1 MKKTF
6 GRVLAV
12 VLALCMLA
20 CLLPTLTFSVAAAT
34 EVTLT
39 YTGTS
44 ARQADRY
51 LIFLDGLPDNSDPN
65 KYWNNNTIYVNG
77 EKVTTGI
84 HYTPVSVGS
93 ETDKQVYMLIY
104 PAAFGKETM
113 DEVTGEYIVQIKAGT
128 AFGGE
133 YVIANDLVWKLD
145 GTTIKN
151 YIPTTLLAN
160 DVMVQDGSTRFYI
173 RMKDKYG
180 LRYDTADIYWN
191 NNTVLVDG
199 NPVSA
204 GINWWNGHCGE
215 DVSLITMFPQ
225 YNSIQAGA
233 TTAASLGE
241 HTLTVPYGTILG
253 GKYMVVNELS
263 YSINGASVQPMRKQM
278 TATVSNH
285 PNSERSGVN
294 GFYFSLD
301 KETPFAYD
309 GANWTTRYA
318 IVDGS
323 ITLDGTPLTSTR
335 TICKYGPNDYYCSTI
350 DNGLQTA
357 VQVGSIITMDCTIAD
372 AETEVKLEKCQFI
385 YNGTGWDIYEES
397 TAITITDLGVRAN
410 QSNLSRFYIVYNT
423 DVAFASKGSTPRV
436 NLLIDG
442 VSSSVDTWW
451 NGDDENGYQFATIIP
466 YDVAASGANHTVV
479 VPAGT
484 LIGGLATTADFTFY
498 IYADGNISTE
508 PPAPT
513 TITITDLGA
522 RANQSNLS
530 RFYIVYN
537 TAVAFA
543 SKGSTPPVNL
553 LIDGVSS
560 SVDTWWNGDDE
571 NGYQFA
577 TIIPYTVAAS
587 GANHTVVVPAG
598 TQIGGL
604 ATTADFTFYIYA
616 DGTISTEEPAP
627 TTITIT
633 DLGAR
638 ADQGYR
644 FYVSFKTDVTFNS
657 SGATPN
663 VDVLIDGASAS
674 VQTWWHAN
682 AENDYSFVVLL
693 PYDVAASGA
702 NHTVVVPA
710 GTLIGDLPT
719 TADFT
724 FYIHADG
731 MINTTPPAVIVPDE
745 NVKVEGATI
754 KTDTDIKNQGM
765 RYEVSI
771 QDAAQLATAKEFGV
785 LMLPK
790 AMLGSA
796 ELTVGTAYA
805 LKIATKNGDAYWSD
819 VLANGGFQAVLTN
832 STINGRQNLQIVSR
846 TYTVMSDGTVVYGTT
861 DVKSVSSVAVAIANA
876 AATNG
881 ATPSAEVAALLDN
894 QFLTDD
900 EIALVLAFC
909 RDNIDKL

>member
-1 MKKTF
+1 M
-6 GRVLAV
+6 
-12 VLALCMLA
+12 
-20 CLLPTLTFSVAAAT
+20 
-34 EVTLT
+34 
-39 YTGTS
+39 
-44 ARQADRY
+44 
-51 LIFLDGLPDNSDPN
+51 
-65 KYWNNNTIYVNG
+65 
-77 EKVTTGI
+77 
-84 HYTPVSVGS
+84 
-93 ETDKQVYMLIY
+93 
-104 PAAFGKETM
+104 
-113 DEVTGEYIVQIKAGT
+113 
-128 AFGGE
+128 
-133 YVIANDLVWKLD
+133 
-145 GTTIKN
+145 
-151 YIPTTLLAN
+151 
-160 DVMVQDGSTRFYI
+160 
-173 RMKDKYG
+173 
-180 LRYDTADIYWN
+180 
-191 NNTVLVDG
+191 
-199 NPVSA
+199 
-204 GINWWNGHCGE
+204 
-215 DVSLITMFPQ
+215 
-225 YNSIQAGA
+225 
-233 TTAASLGE
+233 
-241 HTLTVPYGTILG
+241 
-253 GKYMVVNELS
+253 
-263 YSINGASVQPMRKQM
+263 
-278 TATVSNH
+278 
-285 PNSERSGVN
+285 
-294 GFYFSLD
+294 
-301 KETPFAYD
+301 
-309 GANWTTRYA
+309 
-318 IVDGS
+318 
-323 ITLDGTPLTSTR
+323 
-335 TICKYGPNDYYCSTI
+335 
-350 DNGLQTA
+350 
-357 VQVGSIITMDCTIAD
+357 
-372 AETEVKLEKCQFI
+372 
-385 YNGTGWDIYEES
+385 
-397 TAITITDLGVRAN
+397 
-410 QSNLSRFYIVYNT
+410 
-423 DVAFASKGSTPRV
+423 
-436 NLLIDG
+436 
-442 VSSSVDTWW
+442 
-451 NGDDENGYQFATIIP
+451 
-466 YDVAASGANHTVV
+466 V

-537 TAVAFA
+537 TDVAFA

-577 TIIPYTVAAS
+577 TII
-587 GANHTVVVPAG
+587 
-598 TQIGGL
+598 
-604 ATTADFTFYIYA
+604 
-616 DGTISTEEPAP
+616 
-627 TTITIT
+627 
-633 DLGAR
+633 
-638 ADQGYR
+638 
-644 FYVSFKTDVTFNS
+644 
-657 SGATPN
+657 
-663 VDVLIDGASAS
+663 
-674 VQTWWHAN
+674 
-682 AENDYSFVVLL
+682 

-796 ELTVGTAYA
+796 ELTVNTAYA

-876 AATNG
+876 AVNNG
-881 ATPSAEVAALLDN
+881 AIASAEVAALLGN

>member
-39 YTGTS
+39 FTGTA

-84 HYTPVSVGS
+84 NYTPVSVGS

-160 DVMVQDGSTRFYI
+160 DVMVQDKSTRFYI

-233 TTAASLGE
+233 TTAASIGE

-263 YSINGASVQPMRKQM
+263 YSINGASVQPMRKKM

-285 PNSERSGVN
+285 PNSEKSGVN

-309 GANWTTRYA
+309 GNNWTTRYA

-335 TICKYGPNDYYCSTI
+335 TVCKYSPNDYYCAII
-350 DNGLQTA
+350 DNGLQSA
-357 VQVGSIITMDCTIAD
+357 VQVGSIVTIDCTVAD
-372 AETEVKLEKCQFI
+372 AETEVKLEKQKFI
-385 YNGTGWDIYEES
+385 YNGTGWDIYEEA
-397 TAITITDLGVRAN
+397 TAITITDLGARAN
-410 QSNLSRFYIVYNT
+410 QPNLSRFYIVYNT
-423 DVAFASKGSTPRV
+423 DVAFASKGTTPRV

-466 YDVAASGANHTVV
+466 YDVAASGVNHTVV

-498 IYADGNISTE
+498 IYADG
-508 PPAPT
+508 
-513 TITITDLGA
+513 
-522 RANQSNLS
+522 
-530 RFYIVYN
+530 
-537 TAVAFA
+537 
-543 SKGSTPPVNL
+543 
-553 LIDGVSS
+553 
-560 SVDTWWNGDDE
+560 
-571 NGYQFA
+571 
-577 TIIPYTVAAS
+577 
-587 GANHTVVVPAG
+587 
-598 TQIGGL
+598 
-604 ATTADFTFYIYA
+604 
-616 DGTISTEEPAP
+616 TISTEAPAP

-663 VDVLIDGASAS
+663 VDVLIDGVSAS

-693 PYDVAASGA
+693 PYEVAASGA

-710 GTLIGDLPT
+710 GTQIGGLPT

-796 ELTVGTAYA
+796 ELTVNTAYA

-832 STINGRQNLQIVSR
+832 STINGRQNLEIVSR
-846 TYTVMSDGTVVYGTT
+846 TYTVLSDGTVVYGNT
-861 DVKSVSSVAVAIANA
+861 DVKSVSSVAVAIANEA
-876 AATNG
+876 VTNG
-881 ATPSAEVAALLDN
+881 AIASAEVAALLDN